1 MKLLQ
6 KETGRKDVRG
16 ILVHG
21 GSRKLRSDVVRAAAF
36 VPKVEIVQYHLQVEF
51 AGSPAG

>member
-1 MKLLQ
+1 LLQ

-21 GSRKLRSDVVRAAAF
+21 GSRKLRSDVVRTAALM
-36 VPKVEIVQYHLQVEF
+36 PKIEIVQYQLQVHF
-51 AGSPAG
+51 AATPAG